1 MQDEFERFQSD
12 KAFKYLGLFLAISLA
27 IWSLYNLIVYG
38 SAGMPFVLFV
48 LGQWVYFLVNYWP
61 KWKYRNQ
68 KERGS
73 CMSKQ
78 DVIRFIGSLFLAE
91 LILNASLIML
101 SISWRTIFISN
112 VALVILYGIAE
123 YREQKRLK
131 EEGIPSIDERVVN
144 KMKSYFTISMTSFVF
159 LFIMYLC
166 VNKYLDRPVVHVN
179 ELLYIAIFGLLI
191 SMASTSVLATRNR

>member
-1 MQDEFERFQSD
+1 
-12 KAFKYLGLFLAISLA
+12 
-27 IWSLYNLIVYG
+27 
-38 SAGMPFVLFV
+38 
-48 LGQWVYFLVNYWP
+48 
-61 KWKYRNQ
+61 
-68 KERGS
+68 
-73 CMSKQ
+73 MSKQ
-78 DVIRFIGSLFLAE
+78 EVIRFIGSLFLAG
-91 LILNASLIML
+91 LVLNVSLMIL

-144 KMKSYFTISMTSFVF
+144 KMKSYFAISMTSFVF
-159 LFIMYLC
+159 LFTMYLC
-166 VNKYLDRPVVHVN
+166 VNKYLDRPVVHVS

>member
-1 MQDEFERFQSD
+1 
-12 KAFKYLGLFLAISLA
+12 
-27 IWSLYNLIVYG
+27 
-38 SAGMPFVLFV
+38 
-48 LGQWVYFLVNYWP
+48 
-61 KWKYRNQ
+61 
-68 KERGS
+68 
-73 CMSKQ
+73 MSKQ
-78 DVIRFIGSLFLAE
+78 EVVRFIGSLFSAG

-101 SISWRTIFISN
+101 SISWGTIFISN

-131 EEGIPSIDERVVN
+131 EEGVPSIDERVVN

-159 LFIMYLC
+159 LFIVYLC
-166 VNKYLDRPVVHVN
+166 VNKYLDRQAVHVN

>member
-1 MQDEFERFQSD
+1 
-12 KAFKYLGLFLAISLA
+12 
-27 IWSLYNLIVYG
+27 
-38 SAGMPFVLFV
+38 
-48 LGQWVYFLVNYWP
+48 
-61 KWKYRNQ
+61 
-68 KERGS
+68 
-73 CMSKQ
+73 MSKQ

-131 EEGIPSIDERVVN
+131 EEGVPSIDERVVN

-166 VNKYLDRPVVHVN
+166 VNKYLDRQVVHVN

>member
-1 MQDEFERFQSD
+1 
-12 KAFKYLGLFLAISLA
+12 
-27 IWSLYNLIVYG
+27 
-38 SAGMPFVLFV
+38 
-48 LGQWVYFLVNYWP
+48 
-61 KWKYRNQ
+61 
-68 KERGS
+68 
-73 CMSKQ
+73 MSKQ

-144 KMKSYFTISMTSFVF
+144 KMKSYFTIRGCCKTKINMQCYESE
-159 LFIMYLC
+159 
-166 VNKYLDRPVVHVN
+166 K
-179 ELLYIAIFGLLI
+179 
-191 SMASTSVLATRNR
+191 LAEHATDS

>member
-1 MQDEFERFQSD
+1 
-12 KAFKYLGLFLAISLA
+12 
-27 IWSLYNLIVYG
+27 
-38 SAGMPFVLFV
+38 
-48 LGQWVYFLVNYWP
+48 
-61 KWKYRNQ
+61 
-68 KERGS
+68 
-73 CMSKQ
+73 MSKQ

-166 VNKYLDRPVVHVN
+166 VNKYLDRLVVHVN